1 MLYHVICRP
10 PGSNTV
16 KWFKFDDGEVTEAKI
31 DDEEVRSSC
40 NVVVEISLSLSL
52 SPELYGLTIIEL
64 SSHVVLQEFKAQCF
78 GGEFTGEVYDHV
90 LKK

>member
-40 NVVVEISLSLSL
+40 NVMVEIVVEISLSLSL
-52 SPELYGLTIIEL
+52 SP
-64 SSHVVLQEFKAQCF
+64 SRVVW
-78 GGEFTGEVYDHV
+78 YNNN
-90 LKK
+90 